1 MFRFYIVIDYVTKRD
16 TVLLD
21 QLLRLAYRY
30 CNLMIVYDVP
40 DMNMF
45 VCECATV
52 LKLSDTITKLMHAV
66 SKPLARIST
75 AEYLQIIQVNEYQ
88 PLRGYY
94 QFGDTIKTWTRLGTD
109 NYDELIYYSSLI
121 DKVAIDNV
129 SDDELNS
136 SGSDIEMDILRV
148 H

>member
-1 MFRFYIVIDYVTKRD
+1 MFRFYMVIDYVTKRD

-21 QLLRLAYRY
+21 QLLRLAYKY

-45 VCECATV
+45 VCECATT
-52 LKLSDTITKLMHAV
+52 LKLSDTIQKLVQAV

-94 QFGDTIKTWTRLGTD
+94 QFGDTIKTWTRLGSQ

-121 DKVAIDNV
+121 DKVAIDNP
-129 SDDELNS
+129 SDDELSS
-136 SGSDIEMDILRV
+136 SGSDIEMDVLRV

>member
-1 MFRFYIVIDYVTKRD
+1 MFRFYMVIDYVTKRD

-21 QLLRLAYRY
+21 QLLRLAYKY

-45 VCECATV
+45 VCECATT
-52 LKLSDTITKLMHAV
+52 LKLSDTIQKLVQAV

-94 QFGDTIKTWTRLGTD
+94 QFGDTIKTPESAVPIHLLLAPST
-109 NYDELIYYSSLI
+109 
-121 DKVAIDNV
+121 AIEVINC
-129 SDDELNS
+129 S
-136 SGSDIEMDILRV
+136 
-148 H
+148 